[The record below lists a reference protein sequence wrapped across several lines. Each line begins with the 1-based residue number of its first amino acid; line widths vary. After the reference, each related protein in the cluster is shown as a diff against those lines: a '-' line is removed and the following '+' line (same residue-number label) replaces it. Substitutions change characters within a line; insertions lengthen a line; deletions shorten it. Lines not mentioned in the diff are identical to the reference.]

1 MSKTIKF
8 VLGSAVLICF
18 KHFKNCRQS
27 VMGKMLGLGA
37 RNALSGHPSPTRD
50 ANRDSGGLRAIY

>member
-1 MSKTIKF
+1 